1 MPCACGL
8 GRSVAGILRSSRGD
22 GYQVLFSGEVSQHVN
37 LDLVREKLAREL
49 SIEER
54 KSRQEKGWLALLD
67 VNLIFVLA

>member
-1 MPCACGL
+1 M
-8 GRSVAGILRSSRGD
+8 
-22 GYQVLFSGEVSQHVN
+22 FSGEVSQNVN